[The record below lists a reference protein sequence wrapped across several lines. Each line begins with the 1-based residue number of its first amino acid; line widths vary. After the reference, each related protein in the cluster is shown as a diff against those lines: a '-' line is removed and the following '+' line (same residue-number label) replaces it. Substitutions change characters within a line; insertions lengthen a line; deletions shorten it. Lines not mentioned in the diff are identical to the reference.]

1 MAIVLVFLAIIT
13 IVVHTYRESIARNL
27 ANSALREQGIT
38 ATELSIQSL
47 GTDFVHLSQVV
58 LEQDDGTRYEITGLS
73 FPLSFPSVQP
83 ESISIEKLVLVPPKT
98 GTDPIPFARLL
109 QTFLDL
115 PDSVPNTTITISNL
129 SMPGAPDV
137 DNMVW
142 RSVEQAQHIVF
153 RTHSIDVTID
163 VPLTCTLE
171 AACPIRG
178 EKRYEINGLEKRLRR
193 D

>member
-1 MAIVLVFLAIIT
+1 M
-13 IVVHTYRESIARNL
+13 
-27 ANSALREQGIT
+27 
-38 ATELSIQSL
+38 ELL
-47 GTDFVHLSQVV
+47 GPERRHDFT
-58 LEQDDGTRYEITGLS
+58 GGYEITGLS
-73 FPLSFPSVQP
+73 FPLTFPSLQP

-129 SMPGAPDV
+129 AMPGAPDV
-137 DNMVW
+137 DNLVW

-163 VPLTCTLE
+163 VDIAQDGGHQIIGRAILGSSTDVSSLVIDTDTSQARPGS
-171 AACPIRG
+171 ARVG
-178 EKRYEINGLEKRLRR
+178 
-193 D
+193 